1 MTLQTFSGEVTLV
14 TKQVRH
20 LEELGENLQK
30 IMKRL
35 LANQKLLRYLYYT
48 DKDPLNNSKDDVTS
62 DEAYRDGRTGVVRIV
77 PVIDEKDNSQSVLTL
92 RILKGV
98 PSEENSEFLEIYF
111 VIEVFVP
118 TEQWIMKGA
127 NLRPYAIMGEVQR
140 SLDDKKINGLGEIKG
155 SGFSVNFFTEEIS
168 AFLMSFRI
176 IQYN

>member
-1 MTLQTFSGEVTLV
+1 MSEVRFLG
-14 TKQVRH
+14 
-20 LEELGENLQK
+20 ELGENLQK

-35 LANQKLLRYLYYT
+35 LANQALLRYLYYT
-48 DKDPLNNSKDDVTS
+48 DKDPLNPEKIDITPEV
-62 DEAYRDGRTGVVRIV
+62 AYENGRTGVVRIV
-77 PVIDEKDNSQSVLTL
+77 PVIDQKEDSTSILTL

-98 PSEENSEFLEIYF
+98 PSAENSEFLEIFF
-111 VIEVFVP
+111 VVEVFVP
-118 TEQWIMKGA
+118 TEQWIIKDS

-140 SLDDKKINGLGEIKG
+140 SLADKRINGLGEIKG